1 MQKKGIKIQM
11 AAKDDLLKSITTAQ
25 KMVAGASKLESAN
38 NKLSEQYDALIKK
51 MPDASGQS
59 KTMAKQMLDID
70 AVIQKQLGQFT
81 AQLKELGI
89 PLSAVA
95 DIEPALNALKSSDFY
110 SLIKDLQFSADYLG
124 KIKK

>member
-1 MQKKGIKIQM
+1 
-11 AAKDDLLKSITTAQ
+11 
-25 KMVAGASKLESAN
+25 
-38 NKLSEQYDALIKK
+38 
-51 MPDASGQS
+51 
-59 KTMAKQMLDID
+59 MLDID
-70 AVIQKQLGQFT
+70 SVIQKQLGQFT

-110 SLIKDLQFSADYLG
+110 SLIKDLQFSADYFG